1 MKNKY
6 KLFKHGFEV
15 KKINFS
21 KLNIFKKLNN
31 RIAKD
36 ALNKFEKNT
45 RLENIHQKYI
55 ANFNEYRLD
64 IIKKINKIKDIKKTL
79 FEILRDDLE
88 ILFGK
93 DIVIQK
99 FINLGIQRPN
109 DPERTPMHSDSPS
122 HSLFE
127 VVIWI
132 PLVDSRKTMGMYFFP
147 TEISKKAKKLV
158 VEGNNKEIEEFAK
171 KFGKNL
177 DIKFGEFVVFLTD
190 CFHYIPINKEPYTR
204 WSINLRFKN
213 TFTPYSK
220 KGFLDYY
227 EPISYSK
234 ITERALDEKK

>member
-1 MKNKY
+1 MNKKY

-15 KKINFS
+15 KKIDYS
-21 KLNIFKKLNN
+21 KRNLLKNLNN
-31 RIAKD
+31 EIKKND
-36 ALNKFEKNT
+36 LSKFEKNIK
-45 RLENIHQKYI
+45 LENIHKVNI

-64 IIKKINKIKDIKKTL
+64 IIKKINKIKNIKKTL
-79 FEILRDDLE
+79 FKILKDDLE

-99 FINLGIQRPN
+99 FLNLGIQRPN
-109 DPERTPMHSDSPS
+109 DTERTPMHSDSPS

-132 PLVDSRKTMGMYFFP
+132 PLVNSKKTMGMYFFP
-147 TEISKKAKKLV
+147 LNKTRKAKSLV
-158 VEGNNKEIEEFAK
+158 VGGDNKDIEKFAK

-177 DIKFGEFVVFLTD
+177 DIKFGEFVIFLTD
-190 CFHYIPINKEPYTR
+190 CFHYIPINKEYKTR

-227 EPISYSK
+227 EPINYSK
-234 ITERALDEKK
+234 ITERALNEKK